1 MTRVKVCGVTS
12 AHDAAE
18 IASIGVHAM
27 GVILVPETP
36 RYVGDKPQVLE
47 AIRRAAGPFVCL
59 VAVVRSLGEAEN
71 LPAGVFSAVQYY
83 EESREAKVPAGLK
96 RIRALRVG
104 VGATVHAVAADD
116 DAVVLDAY
124 DPHRLGGTGRR
135 FEWRDA
141 GALDL
146 GGKPVIV
153 AGGLTPTNVGQA
165 ICALR
170 PYAVDV
176 SSGVETAPGRK
187 DMTMVRAFLGAVRDA
202 DAAMDCD
209 GGLDR

>member
-27 GVILVPETP
+27 GVILVPDTP

-59 VAVVRSLGEAEN
+59 VAVVRSLGEAEK

-83 EESREAKVPAGLK
+83 EESPEAKVPAGLK

-135 FEWRDA
+135 FKWRDA

-153 AGGLTPTNVGQA
+153 AGGLTPANVGQA

-187 DMTMVRAFLGAVRDA
+187 DMTLVRAFLGAVRDA